1 MIAEICLCMRAQ
13 QGLALFRTQHIVKL
27 VLELDTTENRLT
39 GTVYAEH
46 GALLTRT

>member
-1 MIAEICLCMRAQ
+1 MCAQ

-27 VLELDTTENRLT
+27 ALELDTNENRLT

-46 GALLTRT
+46 GALFNLDPTGMPPA